1 LQAKDVKDKARKI
14 EKQFG
19 SDFFFANEPD
29 SESMLAMAFK
39 QVVIQQ
45 LSNFRLEVFSPGS
58 ERDFQDLGK
67 PRKVQTHKVY
77 KFLIFLLCLLL
88 ANLLMHTRGLWI
100 VVSAHQ
106 MESFCLLSLK
116 PFSPVS
122 LRMPGKITLGV

>member
-1 LQAKDVKDKARKI
+1 LQAKEVKDKASKI

-39 QVVIQQ
+39 QVVIQR

-58 ERDFQDLGK
+58 ERDFQDFGK

-88 ANLLMHTRGLWI
+88 ANMLMHTRGLWI

-122 LRMPGKITLGV
+122 LRMPEKITLGA